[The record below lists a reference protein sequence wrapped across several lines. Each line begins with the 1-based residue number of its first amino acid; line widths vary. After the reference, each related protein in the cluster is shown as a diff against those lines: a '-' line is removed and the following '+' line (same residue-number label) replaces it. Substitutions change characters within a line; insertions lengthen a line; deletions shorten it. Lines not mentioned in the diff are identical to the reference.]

1 MTDPRLRLVAAA
13 ITPAEEDPTGPARP
27 AEIIHGVI
35 AAADTVQTNHA
46 NGAYDTLAPA
56 AADGRA
62 RYAAGVADA
71 LTWVLGHHPG
81 AELAALIGGDV

>member
-1 MTDPRLRLVAAA
+1 VTDTRLRLVAAA
-13 ITPAEEDPTGPARP
+13 EEAPTGLARP
-27 AEIIHGVI
+27 AAVIHGVI
-35 AAADTVQTNHA
+35 AAAGAVQRNHA
-46 NGAYDTLAPA
+46 RGAYDTLAPA

-71 LTWVLGHHPG
+71 LSWVLGDHPG

>member
-1 MTDPRLRLVAAA
+1 MTDSRLRLVAAA
-13 ITPAEEDPTGPARP
+13 ITPAQQDPTGPSRP
-27 AEIIHGVI
+27 AAVIHGVI
-35 AAADTVQTNHA
+35 DAAGTVQRNHA
-46 NGAYDTLAPA
+46 NGAYDHLGS

-81 AELAALIGGDV
+81 VELAALIGGDV